1 MRLVCFS
8 NMDVKI
14 ENSWKSVLRD
24 EFDKDY
30 FVRLTEFVRE
40 EYRTAEAVFPP
51 GNKIFAAFDATP
63 FDEVKVVILGQ
74 DPYHN
79 YGQANGL
86 CFSVGDSVQM
96 PPSLVN
102 IFKEVN
108 SDTGAPIPTSGD
120 LTRWAR
126 QGVLLLNATLTV
138 RAHQAASH
146 QGRGWE
152 QFTDAAVAALSA
164 RRENLVFLLWGNYA
178 KRKGAVIDRSKHL
191 VLESAHPSPLSAYHG
206 FFGNHHFSR
215 ANASLVEPGK
225 APVVW

>member
-215 ANASLVEPGK
+215 ANAYLVEHGK
-225 APVVW
+225 SPVVW